1 MASQQPLSVANAPP
15 ALVDAAAA
23 KAARRKRFEDVF
35 PLLKQEL
42 LAYLD
47 ECKMPKDARDWY
59 DRVRNDSATPLRP
72 L

>member
-1 MASQQPLSVANAPP
+1 MATPAPLNVANAPSS
-15 ALVDAAAA
+15 LVDAAAA

-47 ECKMPKDARDWY
+47 ECKMPQDARDWY
-59 DRVRNDSATPLRP
+59 DRVR
-72 L
+72 